1 MDPYSRR
8 STWDMLQ
15 RCKKDRVVLL
25 TTHFMDEADILG
37 DRIVILSEG
46 SVRCSGS
53 SLFLKNKFGAGYV
66 LSLSKSSPQV
76 PVVPIEEGIKSQVPE
91 ASLSSSVAG
100 EVVFSLP
107 IHALSSFSKLF
118 FFLQKHAVDLGITSY
133 GVSITSLEQ
142 VFIRLAKDSKL
153 HPHPA
158 VEEVELEEDEC
169 SKGLSFG
176 RVWKHALNSVSSS
189 FAKAYVYC
197 LSSRRSR
204 SLLPEAQIS
213 TSSVGEQGGILY
225 REEDSSKALEVTKT
239 QLLKIQFFEL
249 MRKRFIIAKRD
260 LKGFFFSVVF
270 PALQIFA
277 VLAILTIQINPAG
290 SSIVSFYLNWLIFR
304 HHILTQSSFLCRH

>member
-1 MDPYSRR
+1 MDPFSRR

-66 LSLSKSSPQV
+66 LSLSKTSPQV
-76 PVVPIEEGIKSQVPE
+76 PVTPIEEGVKSQVPE
-91 ASLSSSVAG
+91 ALLSSSVAG

-107 IHALSSFSKLF
+107 IGALNSFSRLF

-142 VFIRLAKDSKL
+142 VFIHLAKDAKL
-153 HPHPA
+153 YPNPA
-158 VEEVELEEDEC
+158 IDEDEEDFEA
-169 SKGLSFG
+169 SKNMSFG
-176 RVWKHALNSVSSS
+176 SLWKHASKSAAFV
-189 FAKAYVYC
+189 FAKAQHFC
-197 LSSRRSR
+197 SGFTRSR
-204 SLLPEAQIS
+204 ALLPEAQIS
-213 TSSVGEQGGILY
+213 NNSIGDEGVFHQ
-225 REEDSSKALEVTKT
+225 EDESMFQEVTKT
-239 QLLKIQFFEL
+239 QLLRIQFYEL
-249 MRKRFIIAKRD
+249 MRKRYIIAKRD
-260 LKGFFFSVVF
+260 LKGFFFSVIF

-290 SSIVSFYLNWLIFR
+290 SSIVRASFELPRYYRYHRINALL
-304 HHILTQSSFLCRH
+304 